1 MSLIPKT
8 IYQSWNTAELPE
20 AMAKNIEKI
29 KSMNPEYNYQ
39 LYTDDDCRKFLMDN
53 FGVNYVNAFD
63 VLVSGAFK
71 CDFWRYAVL
80 YVNGGV
86 YMDMDLSPV
95 KPFREILKDSDRFVS
110 VLDRSWGA
118 ADEIP
123 GIYQAFIACEPKS
136 KILYDS
142 LNLAYYNIVSRKISS
157 NKLDVTGPA
166 VMAIAFNLYFNK
178 KNSYSSLESKDY
190 GGGVRLFRPDFE
202 RRVLID
208 LDGSVIMKDKY
219 DGYQEGPVSYKTTY
233 KIYKNSPYKTTLV
246 LENIFIRWSNY
257 VILIMLS
264 VIVILIFIK
273 SR

>member
-8 IYQSWNTAELPE
+8 IYQSWKTTDVPK
-20 AMAKNIEKI
+20 AMARNIEKI

-39 LYTDDDCRKFLMDN
+39 FYTDDDCRKFLMDN

-110 VLDRSWGA
+110 VVDRCWGA
-118 ADEIP
+118 TDDIP

-142 LNLAYYNIVSRKISS
+142 LNLAYYNIVSRKIST
-157 NKLDVTGPA
+157 NKLDITGPS
-166 VMAIAFNLYFNK
+166 VMAIAFNLYLNK
-178 KNSYSSLESKDY
+178 QNTYTSLEIKDY
-190 GGGVRLFRPDFE
+190 GNGVRLFKIDFKK
-202 RRVLID
+202 RVIID
-208 LDGSVIMKDKY
+208 LDGSVVIKDKY
-219 DGYQEGPVSYKTTY
+219 DGYEEGPNSYKTTL
-233 KIYKNSPYKTTLV
+233 KIYKNTPHKINLL
-246 LENIFIRWSNY
+246 LENILIKFSNF
-257 VILIMLS
+257 VILLMLMT
-264 VIVILIFIK
+264 ILILIFFK
-273 SR
+273 NR